1 MEAQSSFFRAD
12 DHWPFT
18 GTDCTVRYSQYL
30 RSRSTCFSSSL
41 RRSHRTQQRTLGP
54 CCWDYRKEYESQQGQ
69 EWPTGNFSKGEEDS
83 ILLPSQRRPLL
94 QQPSAFECQ
103 LRSRHNTWLPAIFNH
118 AKQKHRLHSLL
129 VADQARFVVQTFCND
144 NDNDNDD
151 VGWNG
156 RKPRYPS
163 FPPSPIIPHKGA
175 LVIVCCHLQSIWLTA
190 TTLSIAHYAHI
201 QESPDSCG
209 FLPHDVLLSHTNTYL
224 RSITLQQ
231 WRRFTAAFKE

>member
-129 VADQARFVVQTFCND
+129 VADQAAFRCPNFLQRQRQRQRRLE
-144 NDNDNDD
+144 
-151 VGWNG
+151 
-156 RKPRYPS
+156 RKKATIPFLPS
-163 FPPSPIIPHKGA
+163 FTNYSA
-175 LVIVCCHLQSIWLTA
+175 QRSIG
-190 TTLSIAHYAHI
+190 Y
-201 QESPDSCG
+201 C
-209 FLPHDVLLSHTNTYL
+209 LLSSAINLADGDDAVNCPLCSH
-224 RSITLQQ
+224 SG
-231 WRRFTAAFKE
+231 EP